1 MNELTLGI
9 DTSCYTTSVALASAG
24 RVVHSKRKLLSVPEG
39 EKGLRQ
45 SDGVFQHVRALPA
58 LLEEM
63 LSECPNVSIGS
74 VCASDR
80 PRDALDS
87 YMPVFTAGA
96 SFARAIAAALNV
108 PAYSTSHQQGHI
120 RAAMQDSGIP
130 CGPFVALHL
139 SGGTTQTLL
148 TDETLSVRDIGGSSD
163 LNAGQLVDRAGVS
176 MGLPF
181 PSGRYLEELAVKGE
195 ARHMIP
201 VSEKDLTCSFSG
213 AENRVGQ
220 MLLSGMRKEDV
231 AAEVYSFLA
240 RSVARLVCSACKT
253 AGVNR
258 ALIAGGVA
266 SSNLL
271 RNLLKMRVSKLNN
284 EIRLYWGKPELSGD
298 NACGVALIGAEMNER
313 KVYGSDH

>member
-24 RVVHSKRKLLSVPEG
+24 RVVQSKRKLLSVPEG

-63 LSECPNVSIGS
+63 LSECPNVRIGC

-96 SFARAIAAALNV
+96 SFARALAAALNV
-108 PAYSTSHQQGHI
+108 PAYFTSHQQGHI

-163 LNAGQLVDRAGVS
+163 LNAGQLVVS
-176 MGLPF
+176 IILFSRRVLSFHRVCSRRKGRCSRFRKRPSEERRYPATLRTERWPF
-181 PSGRYLEELAVKGE
+181 LCY
-195 ARHMIP
+195 
-201 VSEKDLTCSFSG
+201 EKK
-213 AENRVGQ
+213 
-220 MLLSGMRKEDV
+220 LLSLLLDI
-231 AAEVYSFLA
+231 
-240 RSVARLVCSACKT
+240 VC
-253 AGVNR
+253 
-258 ALIAGGVA
+258 
-266 SSNLL
+266 
-271 RNLLKMRVSKLNN
+271 
-284 EIRLYWGKPELSGD
+284 
-298 NACGVALIGAEMNER
+298 
-313 KVYGSDH
+313 GSHR